1 MTIQNL
7 VREMCT
13 AFGQDVHD
21 ELHKPENAVRGL
33 RLRLL
38 SEEFREY
45 MEAEKSTNPVDI
57 ADALGDMLVVIY
69 GTAAAYGIDLDNVV
83 REIHDSN
90 MTKVQPDGT
99 VLRDE
104 SGKVQKPDGY
114 RPPNLAPILGDLS
127 AWQS

>member
-1 MTIQNL
+1 MTIQTL

-13 AFGQDVHD
+13 AFGQDVHS
-21 ELHKPENAVRGL
+21 ELHKPDNAVRGL

-69 GTAAAYGIDLDNVV
+69 GTAAAYGIDLDAVV
-83 REIHDSN
+83 REIHASN

-104 SGKVQKPDGY
+104 GGKILKPDGY
-114 RPPNLAPILGDLS
+114 RPPQLAPILGDLG
-127 AWQS
+127 AWAA